1 LRQDMEVD
9 IGGMLT
15 NVQQYSQKSIYFKKI
30 FIY

>member
-1 LRQDMEVD
+1 VD

-15 NVQQYSQKSIYFKKI
+15 NVQQYSKKSIYFKKI